1 MQILIDRIQGRNI
14 FMTKYH
20 IFLLILL
27 INALLSLAY
36 LIYMGSKKQIERGIL
51 IGAVMLIMPVGGPLM
66 IFFSYLCFLLL
77 KHTKAAYIDP
87 AELSFRKEKI
97 RIIEGDSLQRGINKV
112 PIEEAL
118 LESDSESTRRVLLD
132 VLKVDFE
139 SSIPILMKAIENEDS
154 EVSHYASAAISDVLS
169 KFKKHQKE
177 IDEQYREHME
187 DEELLTA
194 YRKYVYKYLAYHI
207 FPKTE
212 ETHYLELCSELM
224 EQAYKLF
231 SSIEPEDYENWIKL
245 LVEYDKQGQA
255 KEWLRRMQKAYPDNL
270 STYKAELQYCYR
282 FEHQNFG
289 KCLQKMKDSQ
299 IMLDE
304 DTLELVRF
312 FQIV

>member
-1 MQILIDRIQGRNI
+1 
-14 FMTKYH
+14 MTKYQ
-20 IFLLILL
+20 ILL
-27 INALLSLAY
+27 VAVVINTLVALG
-36 LIYMGSKKQIERGIL
+36 YMIAMGRKKRLEKGIL
-51 IGAVMLIMPVGGPLM
+51 IGGIMLIVPVGGPFL
-66 IFFSYLCFLLL
+66 IFFSYLLFLLL

-118 LESDSESTRRVLLD
+118 LESDNESTRRVLLD
-132 VLKVDFE
+132 VLKADFE

-169 KFKKHQKE
+169 KFKKQQKE
-177 IDEQYREHME
+177 IDEQYRGHMD

-194 YRKYVYKYLAYHI
+194 YRKYVYKYLTYHI

-224 EQAYKLF
+224 EQAYKL
-231 SSIEPEDYENWIKL
+231 SSAIDSEDYENWIKL
-245 LVEYDKQGQA
+245 LLDFSKKEQA
-255 KEWLRRMQKAYPDNL
+255 KEWLIRMQKAYPENL
-270 STYKAELQYCYR
+270 STYKAELQYSYR
-282 FEHQNFG
+282 FDHQNFG
-289 KCLQKMKDSQ
+289 KCLQKIKASQ

-312 FQIV
+312 FQNA